1 MSPPVELATATPEAV
16 TPPAARAYRIYAVL
30 CVGFLVSQFYRV
42 SNAVIAP
49 ELMRELAISAE
60 AMGVVA
66 GVYFLAFAAVQL
78 PTGLLLDRFGP
89 RRTMAV
95 LFLVAVAGSATFAM
109 AGGLPGLVL
118 GRALMGV
125 GCAAA
130 LMGSLVAIS
139 RWFPAA
145 RFAWLSSLL
154 FTLGGAGLLLATT
167 PLAAVAAAVGWRGAF
182 GLMAAVTA
190 AVAVLL
196 HAVVRDAPADHAGGG
211 SGREPAGEMWRG
223 LRAVMGNRQLQ
234 YVCVIQFVNYGT
246 VLAVVGLWAGPYLND
261 VHGLE
266 GVARGNVL
274 LLLNVAMLAGVMAF
288 SAVARRLGSL
298 RRTIAGGG
306 IASVILLLV
315 LAALP
320 GLPLGP
326 AVALLILFGLVSAYV
341 MLIHAHARAVLPSHL
356 VGRGLTLQ
364 NLAVFLGVFAMQT
377 LSGLIVGVVQGAG
390 ARAPEAAY
398 RAVFGFLAVVTAVA
412 VLVYLRSDEPRG
424 A

>member
-1 MSPPVELATATPEAV
+1 MSPEAHPAGETPEALI
-16 TPPAARAYRIYAVL
+16 PPSGQAYRIYVVL
-30 CVGFLVSQFYRV
+30 CAGFLVSQFYRV

-66 GVYFLAFAAVQL
+66 GIYFLAFAAVQL
-78 PTGLLLDRFGP
+78 PTGLILDRFGP
-89 RRTMAV
+89 RRTMAG
-95 LFLVAVAGSATFAM
+95 LFLVAVAGSATFAT
-109 AGGLPGLVL
+109 AGGFLGLVL

-125 GCAAA
+125 GCAAG

-139 RWFPAA
+139 RWFPAT

-154 FTLGGAGLLLATT
+154 FTVGGAGLLLATT
-167 PLAAVAAAVGWRGAF
+167 PLAAVAATVGWRGAF

-190 AVAVLL
+190 VVAVLL
-196 HAVVRDAPADHAGGG
+196 YGVVRDAPGDTT
-211 SGREPAGEMWRG
+211 GRDGRRESAGEMWRG

-234 YVCVIQFVNYGT
+234 YVCAIQFVNYGT
-246 VLAVVGLWAGPYLND
+246 VLAVAGLWAGPYLND

-274 LLLNVAMLAGVMAF
+274 LVLNIAMLAGVMAF
-288 SAVARRLGSL
+288 SAVARWLGSL
-298 RRTIAGGG
+298 RRAIAGGAT
-306 IASVILLLV
+306 ASVILLLL

-320 GLPLGP
+320 GLTLGP
-326 AVALLILFGLVSAYV
+326 AVALLVLFGLVSAYV

-364 NLAVFLGVFAMQT
+364 NLAVFLGVFVMQA
-377 LSGLIVGVVQGAG
+377 LSGLIVGVFQGPG
-390 ARAPEAAY
+390 GMAPEAAY
-398 RAVFGFLAVVTAVA
+398 RAVFGFLALGTAVA
-412 VLVYLRSDEPRG
+412 LLVYVRSDEPRG